1 MQKKV
6 IVSVTLNPLYV
17 DCEVDV
23 NLLTFEQVAREIM
36 QCMIG
41 VAPGESIEIKVSHP
55 TVAGQLIEWAKTTG
69 QKILGTS
76 GDSECQRIYLE
87 RQY

>member
-1 MQKKV
+1 M
-6 IVSVTLNPLYV
+6 SVTLNPLYA

-23 NLLTFEQVAREIM
+23 RLLTFEQAAKEVM

-41 VAPGESIEIKVSHP
+41 VAPGESIEIIVSDP
-55 TVAGQLIEWAKTTG
+55 KVAGQLIEWAKTTG
-69 QKILGTS
+69 QHILGTS
-76 GDSECQRIYLE
+76 DDSECERIYLE